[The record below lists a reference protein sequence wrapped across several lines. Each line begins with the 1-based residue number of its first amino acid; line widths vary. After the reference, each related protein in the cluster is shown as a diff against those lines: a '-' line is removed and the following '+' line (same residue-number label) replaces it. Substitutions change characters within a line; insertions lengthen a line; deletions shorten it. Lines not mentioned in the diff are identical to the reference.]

1 MTSKLT
7 REFMQNI
14 ISGHGFGVAPSAV
27 KAMAEY
33 IVAAMDSEP
42 VAYTDDRNLGY
53 IDRGRETAY
62 LWGKQNSEAGDVP
75 LYRHAQQPVVRPAPE
90 CQHQWRHGGANKLQN
105 QKQCIKCG
113 RVELDAQPAPV
124 MPKID
129 RQAIADKVY
138 GKCCRIPGA
147 TFYNAA
153 EFAIDEVEAWQ
164 AAMLAAAPQ
173 EVCDAED

>member
-42 VAYTDDRNLGY
+42 VMFCSE
-53 IDRGRETAY
+53 ETLAAARDGEH
-62 LWGKQNSEAGDVP
+62 LLRTLSSPSGDCVIP

-173 EVCDAED
+173 EVPDGK